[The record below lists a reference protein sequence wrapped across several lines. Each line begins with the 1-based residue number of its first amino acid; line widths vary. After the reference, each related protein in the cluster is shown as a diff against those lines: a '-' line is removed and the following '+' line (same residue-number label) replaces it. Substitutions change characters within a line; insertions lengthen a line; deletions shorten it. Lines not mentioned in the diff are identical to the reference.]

1 MKKFLKKRLLL
12 KKYKQLLIK
21 IKIMKQKNTQQQKP
35 SLFFVNKDKEALFS
49 KKNRALLSDPMDDNN
64 PITVQVL
71 GVCSALAITV
81 QLEPALVMTFSVIVV
96 MAASNVIISL
106 LRNLIPNRI
115 RIIVQLVVVAAMVV
129 LVDQVLKAFAYD
141 VYKQLSIFIGLI
153 ITNCIVMGRLEA
165 FALANTPWKSFLDG
179 IGNAAGYGVILIIVA
194 FFRELL
200 GSGKL
205 LGYQIVPDSLY
216 AMGYENNG
224 LMLLSPMAL
233 ITVGIFIWIQRS
245 RNRKLIEKN

>member
-1 MKKFLKKRLLL
+1 MA
-12 KKYKQLLIK
+12 
-21 IKIMKQKNTQQQKP
+21 
-35 SLFFVNKDKEALFS
+35 DKEAKSSEKPTLLFLNKESEPLFS
-49 KKNRALLSDPMDDNN
+49 KKNRALLTDPLDDNN

-81 QLEPALVMTFSVIVV
+81 QLKPALVMTLSVVAV
-96 MAASNVIISL
+96 MGASNVIISL

-115 RIIVQLVVVAAMVV
+115 RIIVQLVVVASMVI
-129 LVDQVLKAFAYD
+129 LVDQILRAYAYD
-141 VYKQLSIFIGLI
+141 VSKQLSIFIGLI

-165 FALANTPWKSFLDG
+165 FALGNGVWKSFLDG
-179 IGNAAGYGVILIIVA
+179 IGNAAGYGFILIVVA

-205 LGYQIVPDSLY
+205 FGFQVIPDALY
-216 AMGYENNG
+216 EMGYENNG

-233 ITVGIFIWIQRS
+233 ITVGVFIWIQRAG
-245 RNRKLIEKN
+245 NRKLIEKN

>member
-1 MKKFLKKRLLL
+1 MSSKNKNKK
-12 KKYKQLLIK
+12 
-21 IKIMKQKNTQQQKP
+21 P
-35 SLFFVNKDKEALFS
+35 VVLFVKEEKEPLFS
-49 KKNRALLSDPMDDNN
+49 KKNRALLSDPLDDNN

-71 GVCSALAITV
+71 GICSALAITV
-81 QLEPALVMTFSVIVV
+81 QLKPAIVMSISVMAV

-115 RIIVQLVVVAAMVV
+115 RIIVQLVVVASMVI
-129 LVDQVLKAFAYD
+129 LVDQVLRAYAYD
-141 VYKQLSIFIGLI
+141 VSKELSIFIGLI

-165 FALANTPWKSFLDG
+165 FALGNGVWKSFLDG
-179 IGNAAGYGVILIIVA
+179 VGNAAGYGFILIVVA

-205 LGYQIVPDSLY
+205 LGYQVIPDTLY
-216 AMGYENNG
+216 EMGYENNG

-233 ITVGIFIWIQRS
+233 ITVGIFIWIQRA

>member
-1 MKKFLKKRLLL
+1 MSKKLKQTP
-12 KKYKQLLIK
+12 KK
-21 IKIMKQKNTQQQKP
+21 
-35 SLFFVNKDKEALFS
+35 SLFFINKNTEPLFS
-49 KKNRALLSDPMDDNN
+49 KKNRALLSDPLDDNN
-64 PITVQVL
+64 PITVLVL
-71 GVCSALAITV
+71 GIFSALAITV
-81 QLEPALVMTFSVIVV
+81 QLKPAIVMTLSVIAV
-96 MAASNVIISL
+96 MGASNVIVSV

-115 RIIVQLVVVAAMVV
+115 RIIVQLVVVASLVA
-129 LVDQVLKAFAYD
+129 LVDQILKAFAYD

-165 FALANTPWKSFLDG
+165 FALGNGVWKSFLDG
-179 IGNAAGYGVILIIVA
+179 VGNAAGYGFILILVA

-205 LGYQIVPDSLY
+205 YGYQVIPEAIYEL
-216 AMGYENNG
+216 GYENNG

-233 ITVGIFIWIQRS
+233 ITVGIFIWIQRA

>member
-1 MKKFLKKRLLL
+1 MSNKK
-12 KKYKQLLIK
+12 
-21 IKIMKQKNTQQQKP
+21 KNTTKNP
-35 SLFFVNKDKEALFS
+35 IILFVAKEKEPLFS
-49 KKNRALLSDPMDDNN
+49 KKNRALLSDPLDDNN

-71 GVCSALAITV
+71 GICSALAITV
-81 QLEPALVMTFSVIVV
+81 QLKPAIVMSLSVVVV

-115 RIIVQLVVVAAMVV
+115 RIIVQLVVVASMVI
-129 LVDQVLKAFAYD
+129 LVDQVLRAYAYD
-141 VYKQLSIFIGLI
+141 VSKELSIFIGLI

-165 FALANTPWKSFLDG
+165 FALGNGVWKSFLDG
-179 IGNAAGYGVILIIVA
+179 IGNAAGYGFLLILVA

-205 LGYQIVPDSLY
+205 LGYQVIPDSFY
-216 AMGYENNG
+216 EMGYENNG

-233 ITVGIFIWIQRS
+233 ITVGIIIWVQRA

>member
-1 MKKFLKKRLLL
+1 MEEKKSITKKTSTLLF
-12 KKYKQLLIK
+12 I
-21 IKIMKQKNTQQQKP
+21 
-35 SLFFVNKDKEALFS
+35 NKDREPLFS
-49 KKNRALLSDPMDDNN
+49 KKNRKLLSDPMDDNN

-71 GVCSALAITV
+71 GICSALAITV
-81 QLEPALVMTFSVIVV
+81 QLKPAVVMSISVMAV

-115 RIIVQLVVVAAMVV
+115 RIIVQLVVVASMVI
-129 LVDQVLKAFAYD
+129 LVDQVLRAFAYD
-141 VYKQLSIFIGLI
+141 VSKELSIFIGLI

-165 FALANTPWKSFLDG
+165 FALGNGVWKSFLDG
-179 IGNAAGYGVILIIVA
+179 VGNAAGYGFILILVA

-205 LGYQIVPDSLY
+205 FGYQVIPDTIY
-216 AMGYENNG
+216 EMGYENNG

-233 ITVGIFIWIQRS
+233 ITVGLIIWLQRY
-245 RNRKLIEKN
+245 RNRILIEKN

>member
-1 MKKFLKKRLLL
+1 MA
-12 KKYKQLLIK
+12 
-21 IKIMKQKNTQQQKP
+21 
-35 SLFFVNKDKEALFS
+35 DKEAKSSEKPTLLFLNKESEPLFS
-49 KKNRALLSDPMDDNN
+49 KKNRALLTDPLDDNN

-81 QLEPALVMTFSVIVV
+81 QLKPALVMTLSVVAV
-96 MAASNVIISL
+96 MGASNVIISL

-115 RIIVQLVVVAAMVV
+115 RIIVQLVVVASMVI
-129 LVDQVLKAFAYD
+129 LVDQILRAYAYD
-141 VYKQLSIFIGLI
+141 VSKQLSIFIGLI

-165 FALANTPWKSFLDG
+165 FALGNGVWKSFLDG
-179 IGNAAGYGVILIIVA
+179 IGNAAGYGFILIVVA

-205 LGYQIVPDSLY
+205 FGFQVIPDALY
-216 AMGYENNG
+216 EMGYENNG

-233 ITVGIFIWIQRS
+233 ITVGVFIWIQRA